1 MADAQV
7 QGIQAAW
14 GSNEAKALLTGRKGT
29 SEGTESQRTGYQEK
43 GVSKVDG

>member
-1 MADAQV
+1 MQV

-29 SEGTESQRTGYQEK
+29 SEGTESQRTGYLEK